1 MRLSDYRFGSVS
13 VDGVA
18 YTEDIQVL
26 PDGAV
31 KSWWRKEGHRVL
43 PDDLSEALAA
53 NPELIIIGTGYG
65 GRVEIAEET
74 RKLLAERG
82 IELLA
87 LKTAEAV
94 EAYNELS
101 PKRRACALLHLTC

>member
-1 MRLSDYRFGSVS
+1 MRLSDYRFGKIT
-13 VDGVA
+13 VDGVP
-18 YTEDIQVL
+18 YTEDIQIL

-31 KSWWRKEGHRVL
+31 KSWWRQEGHRVL
-43 PDDLSEALAA
+43 PKDLEEALAA
-53 NPELIIIGTGYG
+53 NPELVIIGTGYW
-65 GRVEIAEET
+65 GRVAVSPEAE
-74 RKLLAERG
+74 RLLKERG